1 MGVTNPPAAADP
13 LSPYDGILLLSF
25 GGPEAAEEIIPF
37 LRRVTAG
44 KGIPDERLAVVG
56 QHYHLF
62 GGRSPINDQNRA
74 LLAALRTELDAR
86 GSDVPVLWGNRNS
99 APFTAEALG
108 EAAERGLERLVAVV
122 TSAYPSYSSCRQYR
136 EDLAAAVA
144 QLGDAGQDAPAIDK
158 VRPYALHPGFSRTNS
173 RLVREALE
181 PVAAAGEGLRLL
193 FVTHSIPDAMDEMSG
208 PGDGDGREYSREHV
222 ALAAAI
228 RDEVNAALGLDLAG
242 ELVFCSRSGPPH
254 QPWLE
259 PDVNDRLAELA
270 DEGATT
276 VVLAPIGFVSDH
288 MEVVYDLDTEARATC
303 ERLGLQM
310 VRVPTV
316 GTDSDFVTGLVD
328 LLEERAAEARGEGP
342 VPAQWPDLP
351 ARPSVCDPGCCPNL
365 REARPALCGRD

>member
-1 MGVTNPPAAADP
+1 MTNPPAAADP